1 MENVF
6 MTTTERKRMS
16 TKTTFKRI
24 ALVAV
29 AALGLGVLSV
39 APSQAAVGE
48 TLTLSASSATVN
60 IGETATVTI
69 TTTFSSQGTDSR
81 VVFIQSP
88 TGGDAGTLQVIPTT
102 DSANVTYGTAVGA
115 VADTG
120 TATHTEKLLG
130 VSSKATYTFKVYQ
143 ASTAGTY
150 EYTISMRDTATKRI
164 IYGSTAVFTVTVS
177 PEDTTAV
184 ATKSLMWIQQTDTFT
199 TGVAGPRS
207 DSSVVASSGTATS
220 PTMVGVVYP
229 EFRNAS
235 DTTTGIAGNAVA
247 GSLVLTVSGPGL
259 LSKAGTNTLAKSVTL
274 TSKSDTAVVWS
285 DGTAGV
291 GTITGSI
298 SGVYLT
304 QAAKSVTY
312 AGKAISFTAT
322 VESTTVVSTSAT
334 AAGAIT
340 FVAKDSAGNA
350 VKSAALQGTGYPLGF
365 YALVSDTKVV
375 GGTAANASA
384 SPAWTA
390 CSYVTAR
397 AKWVCD
403 IPVIDSGTATITIG
417 DSKTVSTSAVTS
429 SALTL
434 KVAGAAWTGTISADK
449 STYAPGEKAIITLTA
464 KDSNGNAVADGAATA
479 QFASAKWGTLVP
491 AFSGAGSTFT
501 SLENYLAG
509 TTFVGGVDTAVVYMP
524 TTAGTYTWSA
534 TTNGSNAT
542 PVSFSFSVVDPT
554 KDAADA
560 ATDAALEAT
569 DAAYA
574 AQDAAQLAAESADA
588 ATAAAEAATAAAEAA
603 TAAVEDLATKV
614 AGLFADLQKQITTL
628 ANVVAKIAKKVKA

>member
-1 MENVF
+1 
-6 MTTTERKRMS
+6 MS

-39 APSQAAVGE
+39 VPARAVTDE
-48 TLTLSASSATVN
+48 VLTLSASSASINV
-60 IGETATVTI
+60 GETATVTI
-69 TTTFSSQGTDSR
+69 TNSFTSNTGANGPDSSVVYVAGADSGAT
-81 VVFIQSP
+81 VY
-88 TGGDAGTLQVIPTT
+88 AKLTT
-102 DSANVTYGTAVGA
+102 DSANVATNTSPERTVTLGSWTDSA
-115 VADTG
+115 VASVGGSYTKQ
-120 TATHTEKLLG
+120 TITLKFH
-130 VSSKATYTFKVYQ
+130 KAT
-143 ASTAGTY
+143 TAGTY
-150 EYTISMRDTATKRI
+150 IYTISTRDKANTVINKTAT
-164 IYGSTAVFTVTVS
+164 FTLTVVA
-177 PEDTTAV
+177 EDTTAV
-184 ATKSLMWIQQTDTFT
+184 ASKSLLWIQQTDTFT
-199 TGVAGPRS
+199 TGVTAPRS
-207 DSSVVASSGTATS
+207 DSAVVASAGLAAT
-220 PTMVGVVYP
+220 PVMVGVVYP

-235 DTTTGIAGNAVA
+235 DTTTGVA
-247 GSLVLTVSGPGL
+247 GTAVSGSVVLTVSGPGL
-259 LSKAGTNTLAKSVTL
+259 LSKAGTNTLAKSITL
-274 TSKSDTAVVWS
+274 TSTSDTAVVWS

-291 GTITGSI
+291 GTLTGSI

-312 AGKAISFTAT
+312 GGKAVSFTAT

-574 AQDAAQLAAESADA
+574 AQDAAQLAAEAAD
-588 ATAAAEAATAAAEAA
+588 AATAAAEAA
-603 TAAVEDLATKV
+603 TAAVEDLATQV
-614 AGLFADLQKQITTL
+614 ASLFADLQKQITTL